1 MNSPMKKA
9 QPRRSLKSKAKNRAK
24 TVDEYFGNIEGP
36 AREMLSKMRATIRSV
51 MPADTTEVI
60 SYGIPAFK
68 QKRVLVWYAAFANH
82 CSLFPGGAVLN
93 AMKNELE
100 DFSTSKGTIQFPIG
114 KPLPTALVKKIV
126 KRRLARLDQK
136 S

>member
-1 MNSPMKKA
+1 MKKA
-9 QPRRSLKSKAKNRAK
+9 QAKRSSKAKAKNRAT
-24 TVDEYFGNIEGP
+24 TVDEYFAKIEGP
-36 AREMLSKMRATIRSV
+36 AHEMLSKIRSTIRSV
-51 MPADTTEVI
+51 VPADATEVI

-68 QKRVLVWYAAFANH
+68 RKKVLVWYAAFANH

-93 AMKNELE
+93 EMKDEL
-100 DFSTSKGTIQFPIG
+100 DGFSTSKGTIQFPLE

-126 KRRLARLDQK
+126 KRRLAQLDQK